1 MGDPKFSRRRYQT
14 PSHPWQKERIDSEN
28 ELIKKYGLK
37 NKRELWKVQSLL
49 RRFRQRS
56 RILQAQIR
64 YGNKQAEKERDQLL
78 GRLERIGVL
87 GSKATLDDVLALDVE
102 SVLSR
107 RLQYMAYLK
116 GLSNSPKQARQFIV
130 HGHVSIGERKV
141 TIPGYLV
148 KKTEEETIDYL
159 LSSPIS
165 NDMHPARPKDEL
177 ELAELQKQQAEAAAK
192 QVAESAGKPKGEE
205 AKPAGED
212 APAPA
217 PEAEKPA
224 EAPAEKPKKDEAPA
238 EAPKP
243 KAEEK
248 PKEAPAPEPKAEK
261 PAETPAEEPKKD
273 EAPAEAPKPKAE
285 EKPKEAP
292 APEPKADKPA
302 EAPAEEPKKDEV
314 PAETPKPKAEKKP
327 EKAPAPEPKAEKP
340 AETPAEEPKKDEA
353 SAEAEEKPAKDDK
366 PKKEDKK

>member
-28 ELIKKYGLK
+28 ELIRKYGLK

-64 YGNKQAEKERDQLL
+64 YGNKQAEKERNQLL

-87 GSKATLDDVLALDVE
+87 GSEATLDDILALDVE

-107 RLQYMAYLK
+107 RLQTLAYLK

-148 KKTEEETIDYL
+148 KKAEEETIDYL

-177 ELAELQKQQAEAAAK
+177 ELAEQQKQQAEAAK
-192 QVAESAGKPKGEE
+192 QAAEAAEKPEE
-205 AKPAGED
+205 EKAKPAGED
-212 APAPA
+212 APAPVPEGEKPAATPAEPKKEEAPAETPKPEAEEKSKEAPA
-217 PEAEKPA
+217 PEPKSEKPA
-224 EAPAEKPKKDEAPA
+224 EASVEEPKKEAAPA

-243 KAEEK
+243 KAEKK
-248 PKEAPAPEPKAEK
+248 PE
-261 PAETPAEEPKKD
+261 
-273 EAPAEAPKPKAE
+273 
-285 EKPKEAP
+285 
-292 APEPKADKPA
+292 
-302 EAPAEEPKKDEV
+302 EV
-314 PAETPKPKAEKKP
+314 PTPKPEAKK
-327 EKAPAPEPKAEKP
+327 EEAP
-340 AETPAEEPKKDEA
+340 T
-353 SAEAEEKPAKDDK
+353 EEKPAKAEKKSAKDDK
-366 PKKEDKK
+366 PEKEEKK